1 MRIRRWDHRKIFLWP
16 ILRSTKISAGAF
28 WNVSALCGTGAARR
42 SAIWKSCLAE
52 YAPQKE
58 ILFFT
63 LYSVFRDLALSA
75 RYGEEI
81 PLQNVPAAGE
91 IRKLSEKIGYHDAM
105 DCIGRIGSAWRLIG
119 QNVNYRLAADA
130 LAIRIQEVIHHG

>member
-1 MRIRRWDHRKIFLWP
+1 MADSAQYENLCRRILECLGA
-16 ILRSTKISAGAF
+16 LRDGGGA
-28 WNVSALCGTGAARR
+28 ALCDMEEL
-42 SAIWKSCLAE
+42 LAE